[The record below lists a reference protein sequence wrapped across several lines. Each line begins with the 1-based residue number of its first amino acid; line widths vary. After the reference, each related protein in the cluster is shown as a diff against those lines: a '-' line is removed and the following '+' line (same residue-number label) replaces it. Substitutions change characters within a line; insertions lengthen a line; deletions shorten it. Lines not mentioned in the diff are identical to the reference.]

1 MSNLIKKLDLRGV
14 KCPLNFVR
22 AKIALDDSDVGTV
35 LELFIDDGEAYDSVP
50 KSLSEEGHEIVSL
63 SSVEDGAWLLLVR
76 KISR

>member
-1 MSNLIKKLDLRGV
+1 M
-14 KCPLNFVR
+14 NFVR
-22 AKIALDDSDVGTV
+22 AKIALDDSEVGTV

>member
-22 AKIALDDSDVGTV
+22 AKIALDDSEVGTV
-35 LELFIDDGEAYDSVP
+35 LELFIDDGEAYDSVH

-63 SSVEDGAWLLLVR
+63 SSIEDETWLLVVK
-76 KISR
+76 KINR

>member
-14 KCPLNFVR
+14 KCPMNFVR
-22 AKIALDDSDVGTV
+22 AKITLDDSEVGTV

-76 KISR
+76 KIR

>member
-22 AKIALDDSDVGTV
+22 AKIALDDSEVGTV

-50 KSLSEEGHEIVSL
+50 KSLSEEG
-63 SSVEDGAWLLLVR
+63 A
-76 KISR
+76 

>member
-14 KCPLNFVR
+14 KCPINFVR
-22 AKIALDDSDVGTV
+22 AKIALDDSEVGTV

-50 KSLSEEGHEIVSL
+50 KSLSEEGHQIVSL

-76 KISR
+76 KLD

>member
-22 AKIALDDSDVGTV
+22 AKIALDDSEVGTV

-50 KSLSEEGHEIVSL
+50 KSLSEEGHQIVSL
-63 SSVEDGAWLLLVR
+63 SSVEDDVWLLVVK
-76 KISR
+76 KIR